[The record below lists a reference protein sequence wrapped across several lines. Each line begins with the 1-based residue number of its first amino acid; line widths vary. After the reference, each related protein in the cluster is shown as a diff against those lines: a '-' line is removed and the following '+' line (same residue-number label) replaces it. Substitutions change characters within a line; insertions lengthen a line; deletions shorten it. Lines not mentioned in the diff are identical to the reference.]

1 MRRSLKGKLILS
13 YLAVALLTVLVV
25 SVLVRLM
32 SGQSL
37 MNLVMEQQTTLLEET
52 AQTYYTTYG
61 SLDGFFEYYIQ
72 SKPQPGFQPPN
83 LPPQENINPLPEM
96 RNLRGVNGLV
106 DTQYRAL
113 IPMFGYQIG
122 ETVPTD
128 MIRDAIPVKVDNQ
141 TIAWII
147 QDTQFQFKL
156 SAEEQLFLQR
166 TTLAIGLAAMAGVL
180 VAVLMGFILAGGL
193 LKPIHRLTRASQALA
208 GGELQQQV
216 PVTSRDEL
224 GQLTATFNQMSAD
237 LTAADQERKRMTAD
251 ITHDLSTPLQIISGY
266 IEMVE
271 EGEVDLTAERIEIIK
286 TEIEHL
292 RRLVGDL
299 TTLAQVETGGLDVQ
313 LQPIQPIGL
322 LERIQ
327 HAYQPIAARQGVEL
341 QLDVPGTSPSILVDE
356 GRMLQ
361 VMKNLV
367 ENALRYSPAGGKVT
381 LRIQAGELV
390 SIGVIDNGAG
400 IEAEDLPYVFDRFYR
415 ADKTRGGNAGKMG
428 LGLSI
433 CRALVMAQG
442 GMISAESPGKN
453 QGTTIIITFPPV

>member
-166 TTLAIGLAAMAGVL
+166 C
-180 VAVLMGFILAGGL
+180 L
-193 LKPIHRLTRASQALA
+193 L
-208 GGELQQQV
+208 
-216 PVTSRDEL
+216 
-224 GQLTATFNQMSAD
+224 
-237 LTAADQERKRMTAD
+237 
-251 ITHDLSTPLQIISGY
+251 Y
-266 IEMVE
+266 
-271 EGEVDLTAERIEIIK
+271 
-286 TEIEHL
+286 
-292 RRLVGDL
+292 
-299 TTLAQVETGGLDVQ
+299 
-313 LQPIQPIGL
+313 
-322 LERIQ
+322 
-327 HAYQPIAARQGVEL
+327 
-341 QLDVPGTSPSILVDE
+341 TSPSPRD
-356 GRMLQ
+356 
-361 VMKNLV
+361 
-367 ENALRYSPAGGKVT
+367 S
-381 LRIQAGELV
+381 
-390 SIGVIDNGAG
+390 
-400 IEAEDLPYVFDRFYR
+400 
-415 ADKTRGGNAGKMG
+415 
-428 LGLSI
+428 
-433 CRALVMAQG
+433 
-442 GMISAESPGKN
+442 
-453 QGTTIIITFPPV
+453 